1 MQKQAQV
8 GQIETHCGSLPPWGP
23 AFVCDEGRRRVIHI
37 VTGSGRPQALAMLD
51 LYAIHQ
57 LLAVALVFCLAGFV
71 KGVVGLGLPTLAMG
85 LLAVV
90 MTPAE
95 AAAILV
101 LPSLVTN
108 AWQLLFGPSLVS
120 LARRLWPMLGGI
132 CIGTWAGAGQIA
144 GADAEIRDHRAR
156 RGAGGLRACR
166 PERHQLR
173 RPAGGGALA
182 VADRGRAHRL
192 VTAATGV
199 FVLPAVPYLQ
209 SLGLRRDELV
219 QALAMSFTVSTIALA
234 AGLVGVGVFGSPL
247 ARVSVMAVVPALVG
261 VAIGQRVRGRLGP
274 DAFRRWFFKGLLALG
289 LWMAV
294 RTVV

>member
-1 MQKQAQV
+1 M
-8 GQIETHCGSLPPWGP
+8 
-23 AFVCDEGRRRVIHI
+23 
-37 VTGSGRPQALAMLD
+37 
-51 LYAIHQ
+51 
-57 LLAVALVFCLAGFV
+57 
-71 KGVVGLGLPTLAMG
+71 KGILGLGLPTLAMG

-144 GADAEIRDHRAR
+144 GVDAESATL
-156 RGAGGLRACR
+156 AL
-166 PERHQLR
+166 
-173 RPAGGGALA
+173 GGALA
-182 VADRGRAHRL
+182 AYALVGLSGVNFAVPPGAEPWLSPIAGVLTGL
-192 VTAATGV
+192 VTAVTGV

-234 AGLVGVGVFGSPL
+234 AGLAGVGAFGSATGWGVRHGRRAGTRWRGHRP
-247 ARVSVMAVVPALVG
+247 ARPGAPG
-261 VAIGQRVRGRLGP
+261 PGRLPPLVLQGTSGLGP
-274 DAFRRWFFKGLLALG
+274 LDGGADHRLSGMPSAG
-289 LWMAV
+289 
-294 RTVV
+294 T

>member
-1 MQKQAQV
+1 
-8 GQIETHCGSLPPWGP
+8 
-23 AFVCDEGRRRVIHI
+23 
-37 VTGSGRPQALAMLD
+37 MLD
-51 LYAIHQ
+51 LFATYQ

-71 KGVVGLGLPTLAMG
+71 KGILGLGLPTLAMG

-144 GADAEIRDHRAR
+144 GVDAESATLAL
-156 RGAGGLRACR
+156 GA
-166 PERHQLR
+166 
-173 RPAGGGALA
+173 ALA
-182 VADRGRAHRL
+182 AYALVGLSGINFAVPPAAEPWLSPIAGVLTGL
-192 VTAATGV
+192 VTAVTGV

-234 AGLVGVGVFGSPL
+234 AGLAGVGAFGSPL
-247 ARVSVMAVVPALVG
+247 AGVSVMAVVPALVG
-261 VAIGQRVRGRLGP
+261 VAIGQRVRGCLGP